1 LEPFSKTI
9 AVYGSSGIT
18 QDSPAAEQA
27 ARAGRLLAT
36 ARFKICN
43 GGYMGVMEA
52 CSRGAREAGGV
63 VIGVT
68 CDDFQNRT
76 PNPYLTEEVRT
87 PDLPERIA
95 TLMRL
100 ADAYVIL
107 DGNIGTLAELFL
119 AWNVVAMGWRK
130 PILVVGKDLKK
141 AVHDL
146 QEHTEIGAKQLAML
160 NFVETVE
167 DTVAFLQHYFHNH
180 RPGTMGI

>member
-1 LEPFSKTI
+1 MEPFSKTI

-27 ARAGRLLAT
+27 ARAGRLLAA

-43 GGYMGVMEA
+43 GGYMGAMEA
-52 CSRGAREAGGV
+52 CSRGAQEAGGM

-68 CDDFQNRT
+68 CDEFQNRM
-76 PNPYLTEEVRT
+76 PNPFLTEEVRT
-87 PDLPERIA
+87 PDLPERIS
-95 TLMRL
+95 TLMRM

-130 PILVVGKDLKK
+130 PILVVGEKLKN
-141 AVHDL
+141 ALYDL
-146 QEHTEIGAKQLAML
+146 QQHTEIGGKQLAML
-160 NFVETVE
+160 NFV
-167 DTVAFLQHYFHNH
+167 DTVDTAVDFLQRYFHNH
-180 RPGTMGI
+180 QPGA